1 MYQVLIAHDLTER
14 STLALAD
21 AADIALGRE
30 THLTILHVVDSGLPP
45 QVFEAY
51 RQQAEGHLETE
62 VRRLPTHKVLP
73 HRIEVVGGDPAE
85 EIAAQAAAR
94 SIDLVVVGRHRRR
107 PIADMFKGTTVERL
121 LRQVRRP
128 VLVVN
133 KRSQLPCRRMF
144 IPIDFSDASTV
155 SIRFAASLFPE
166 EALHLFHAYTGPFQ
180 DYIAALTLTFSRAEK
195 AKFAGSLGEHAEQAM
210 ARFIDSLGLNPGR
223 IAATVRNGH
232 TAALI
237 KEELERQE
245 VDLLVMGTHARS
257 GIARALIGSVA
268 EAALNSS
275 NCNILVVPVPDGA

>member
-14 STLALAD
+14 STFALAD
-21 AADIALGRE
+21 AADIALDRE
-30 THLTILHVVDSGLPP
+30 SHLTILHVVDSGLSS
-45 QVFEAY
+45 QVFEAH
-51 RQQAEGHLETE
+51 RHQAKGHLEVE
-62 VRRLPTHKVLP
+62 VRRLASHTVLP
-73 HRIEVVGGDPAE
+73 HRIEVVAGDPAE
-85 EIAAQAAAR
+85 EIAAQALAR

-107 PIADMFKGTTVERL
+107 PIADMFRGTTVERL

-133 KRSQLPCRRMF
+133 KRSQLSRRRML
-144 IPIDFSDASTV
+144 IPIDFSDASKV
-155 SIRFAASLFPE
+155 SIRFAAALFPE
-166 EALHLFHAYTGPFQ
+166 AALHLFHAYTGPFQ

-210 ARFIDSLGLNPGR
+210 ARFIDGLGLDPGR
-223 IAATVRNGH
+223 IAATVRNGD

-245 VDLLVMGTHARS
+245 MDLLVMGTHARS

-275 NCNILVVPVPDGA
+275 DCNILVVPVPDGA